1 MGPLTINLRHLAM
14 RDLRLEGSLP
24 PDELQ
29 LNGLDPMIR
38 VREPVRYDILVQKLE
53 QNLLAQGTLRVALE
67 CDCVRCLKRFSETIT
82 LPEFAMQ
89 LPLAGEDAVEGDF
102 ADLTP
107 HVREDIV
114 LAFPQHPLC
123 EPGCAGLNQPPPPS
137 NEAQP
142 GQESPMTSSVWA
154 ALNKLKL

>member
-1 MGPLTINLRHLAM
+1 MGPLTINLRHLATH
-14 RDLRLEGSLP
+14 DLRLEGTLP
-24 PDELQ
+24 PDDLE

-38 VREPVRYDILVQKLE
+38 VLEPVEYDILVQKLE
-53 QNLLAQGTLRVALE
+53 QNLLAQGKLRVALE
-67 CDCVRCLKRFSETIT
+67 CDCVRCLKRFPRTLT
-82 LPEFAMQ
+82 LPDFAVQ

-123 EPGCAGLNQPPPPS
+123 EPGCAGLNKPPAPT

-142 GQESPMTSSVWA
+142 GQESQMTSPVWA